1 MNPHRY
7 RCPACRT
14 RRTSFTALVEH
25 CREHGHKVCTCGGYH
40 HPHRPHSPYCQQ
52 NTQSAARVA
61 WRDGASAD
69 ETLEISI
76 DIALTSAGREL
87 KVWPYDYR

>member
-14 RRTSFTALVEH
+14 RRTSFVALLEH
-25 CREHGHKVCTCGGYH
+25 CREHGHRVCTCGGYH

-52 NTQSAARVA
+52 NAQSAALVA